1 MNALPA
7 PNVPLRCTV
16 GGRTLEELSQVL
28 STEDEMAMTPS
39 RVKVP
44 ETLMHTSEGKLVVN
58 YKVRAIYCL

>member
-1 MNALPA
+1 M
-7 PNVPLRCTV
+7 
-16 GGRTLEELSQVL
+16 L

-58 YKVRAIYCL
+58 YKVSAIYCL